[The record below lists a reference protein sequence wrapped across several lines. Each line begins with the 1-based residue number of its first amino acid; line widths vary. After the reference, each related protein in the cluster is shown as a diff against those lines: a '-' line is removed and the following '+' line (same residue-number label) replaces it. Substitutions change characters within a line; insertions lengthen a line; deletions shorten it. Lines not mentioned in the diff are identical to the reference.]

1 MTTNVRLFL
10 MMVLQLA
17 IWGAWAPKLFPYMTM
32 LGFEPWQQSLVGSSW
47 GVAAHAGLDVAVTD
61 KSALRFDVRWAD
73 IDSKVKLDG
82 AKIGTANI
90 DPMVYGVAYVM
101 KF

>member
-32 LGFEPWQQSLVGSSW
+32 LGFEAWQQSLVGSSW
-47 GVAAHAGLDVAVTD
+47 GVAALVGMGEC
-61 KSALRFDVRWAD
+61 RRR
-73 IDSKVKLDG
+73 
-82 AKIGTANI
+82 
-90 DPMVYGVAYVM
+90 GVAGRHGPGSPWVVGRVSASTD
-101 KF
+101 FGDR